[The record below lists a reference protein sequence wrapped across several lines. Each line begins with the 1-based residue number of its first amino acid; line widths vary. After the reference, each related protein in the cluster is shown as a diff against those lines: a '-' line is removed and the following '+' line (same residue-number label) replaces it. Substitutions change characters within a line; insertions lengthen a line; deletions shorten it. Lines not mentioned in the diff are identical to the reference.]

1 MKLEW
6 GKKVECPS
14 CGVIFYDMR
23 KIDLSC
29 PHCDT
34 KFKQTTNTGNQ
45 LSDKSKSQSANK
57 PIRGQVQR
65 AQKHTLVSNMVDPSE
80 FARFEDDLQ
89 IDSADNSSV
98 RLENKNIDD
107 DEYDFTSGYRLDN
120 SDLNDV
126 DNVRNINKLINED

>member
-23 KIDLSC
+23 KTDLSC

-34 KFKQTTNTGNQ
+34 KFKQTTNTVNQ
-45 LSDKSKSQSANK
+45 ISDKSKSQSANK
-57 PIRGQVQR
+57 SLRKQDQRGQKR
-65 AQKHTLVSNMVDPSE
+65 TLVSNMVDPSE
-80 FARFEDDLQ
+80 FARFEDEPS
-89 IDSADNSSV
+89 IDNDDNSSV
-98 RLENKNIDD
+98 ILENKNMD
-107 DEYDFTSGYRLDN
+107 DEYDFTSGYRLDD